1 MKGINENSGFE
12 WTVHP
17 SDVEFE
23 IKERDLKKNISEN
36 FSNLPTIPRLVW

>member
-1 MKGINENSGFE
+1 MKGINENGGFE

-17 SDVEFE
+17 SDVEVE
-23 IKERDLKKNISEN
+23 IKERDLEKSISEN